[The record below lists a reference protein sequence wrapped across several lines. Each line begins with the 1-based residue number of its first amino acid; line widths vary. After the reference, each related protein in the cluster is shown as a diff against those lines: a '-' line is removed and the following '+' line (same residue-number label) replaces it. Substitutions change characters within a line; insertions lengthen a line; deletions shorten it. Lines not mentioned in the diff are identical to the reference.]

1 VSSAGFSRPE
11 DVKNELAATLWK
23 AADKL
28 RGAMPASTRPVPGQY
43 KDVVPGLVFLG
54 YIADDPGVF
63 AVPPTARW
71 KHLADKAT
79 NGDVGQLVDAALDDV
94 LTANPAVADALPRL
108 YRSVDTRRLRELVR
122 LLDDARLGGEGGRH
136 ARGLIGGG
144 DALLAPASCEFG
156 AVPDRDCAE
165 RDPTAAIDALCAGSS
180 PSVQTHRAGVDCPVP
195 PHAAPR
201 RASSPGRG

>member
-1 VSSAGFSRPE
+1 
-11 DVKNELAATLWK
+11 
-23 AADKL
+23 
-28 RGAMPASTRPVPGQY
+28 
-43 KDVVPGLVFLG
+43 VFLG

-94 LTANPAVADALPRL
+94 MTANPAVADALLRL
-108 YRSVDTRRLRELVR
+108 YRSVDTRRLGELVR
-122 LLDDARLGGEGGRH
+122 LLDDVRLGGEGGRH

-144 DALLAPASCEFG
+144 DALLAPSSARYPIETAPSATRRPRSTRCAQARRHQCRLTGPGLIARFLPTPLRG
-156 AVPDRDCAE
+156 AHR
-165 RDPTAAIDALCAGSS
+165 
-180 PSVQTHRAGVDCPVP
+180 HRAGVDCPVP

-201 RASSPGRG
+201 RASSPGWG